1 MPLEKYN
8 GGLMNSPDLS
18 NQIYS
23 SMRASPV
30 ENTTVFTADER
41 RVLLDEISVLKTR
54 ILDLEHAADTDP
66 LVPIYNRRAFVREI
80 KRAQTVMSR
89 YEIPSSL
96 IFFDLN
102 GFKAINDRYGH
113 SIGDDFLQNVGLIIK
128 SSVRDCDMV
137 ARIGGDEF
145 GVLLF
150 KTDTGIAK
158 TKAASLAC
166 RIAEHK
172 IDMPTGSVRIKTS
185 WGVSDCKPGDTVR
198 AILDRADRAM
208 YQDKFQ
214 C

>member
-1 MPLEKYN
+1 
-8 GGLMNSPDLS
+8 MNNPNLS
-18 NQIYS
+18 KQIFS
-23 SMRASPV
+23 SMGGNVR
-30 ENTTVFTADER
+30 ENTGVFSAEER

-66 LVPIYNRRAFVREI
+66 LVPVYNRRAFVREI

-89 YEIPSSL
+89 YDIPSSL

-113 SIGDDFLQNVGLIIK
+113 GIGDDFLQKVGTILK
-128 SSVRDCDMV
+128 SSVRECDMV

-150 KTDTGIAK
+150 KTEPQIAEA
-158 TKAASLAC
+158 KAATLAC

-172 IDMPTGSVRIKTS
+172 IDMPTGSIQIQTS
-185 WGVSDCKPGDTVR
+185 WGVSDCRPGDTVR
-198 AILDRADRAM
+198 SILDRADDAM
-208 YQDKFQ
+208 YAAKLQR
-214 C
+214 